1 MSEIEQKP
9 AQARWVRIALLL
21 AVYALIIVL
30 GHFGGRWLEQQFAIG
45 PAGTSSAGLQ
55 ALMIGGLLLY
65 VVLLALPFVPGIE
78 ISLALFAIFGAKVAM
93 PIYVATLLALL
104 IAYIAGRFVSIG
116 SLAAFFDF
124 LGISSASALVHRL
137 APMAPAQ
144 RIEALV
150 DGAPTG
156 IARLLVRYR
165 DLALIASL
173 NLPGNALIGGG
184 GGIALL
190 AGMSGVFPVVRFLI
204 AIALASLPIP
214 LIMSFAGHLLHK

>member
-1 MSEIEQKP
+1 MSDIEGKP
-9 AQARWVRIALLL
+9 GQTRWMRITLLL
-21 AVYALIIVL
+21 AVYALIMVV

-45 PAGTSSAGLQ
+45 PAVGNSAGLQ
-55 ALMIGGLLLY
+55 ALFVGGLLLY

-78 ISLALFAIFGAKVAM
+78 ISLALFAVFGAKVAM
-93 PIYVATLLALL
+93 PIYVATLVALL
-104 IAYIAGRFVSIG
+104 ISYTAGRFVPIG

-137 APMAPAQ
+137 APMTPAQ

-184 GGIALL
+184 GGIALM
-190 AGMSGVFPVVRFLI
+190 AGMSGVFPAARFAI

-214 LIMSFAGHLLHK
+214 LVMSLAGHLLQK